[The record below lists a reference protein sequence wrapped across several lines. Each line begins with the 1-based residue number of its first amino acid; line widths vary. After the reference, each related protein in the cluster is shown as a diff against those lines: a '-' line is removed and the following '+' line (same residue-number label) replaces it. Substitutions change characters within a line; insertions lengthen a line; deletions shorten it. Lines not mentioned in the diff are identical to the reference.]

1 MNRELPDVQAGFRKG
16 RGTRDQIANIHWI
29 MEKAREFQKNIYFC
43 FIDNAKA
50 FDGVDHNKLWKILKE
65 IVDENPFLGKFYEDI
80 DEWSFQTEMFFLCNR
95 YKQLEDINIK
105 YLNQRKPV
113 VADYHIFKNVIFAS
127 RTLKDSQYDKYMQIY
142 RILTQDMPV
151 PNVIVYLTA
160 SLETLQKRIA
170 MRGREFEKNMDPNYL
185 LQLTKDYETAMDAF
199 KKDHPDI
206 PVLKFNG
213 DDMDFVKN
221 PDDLNVILSALQNT
235 LLKESK

>member
-1 MNRELPDVQAGFRKG
+1 M
-16 RGTRDQIANIHWI
+16 TRVP
-29 MEKAREFQKNIYFC
+29 
-43 FIDNAKA
+43 FITVEGPIGVGKTSLAKEIST
-50 FDGVDHNKLWKILKE
+50 HMQLHLLKE

-113 VADYHIFKNVIFAS
+113 VADYHIFKNLIFAS

-199 KKDHPDI
+199 KKDHPEI

>member
-1 MNRELPDVQAGFRKG
+1 MTGVPFITVEGPIGVGKTSLAKELSTHMQL
-16 RGTRDQIANIHWI
+16 H
-29 MEKAREFQKNIYFC
+29 
-43 FIDNAKA
+43 
-50 FDGVDHNKLWKILKE
+50 LLKE
-65 IVDENPFLGKFYEDI
+65 IVDENPFLGKFYKDI

-113 VADYHIFKNVIFAS
+113 VADYHIFKNLIFAS

-213 DDMDFVKN
+213 DDMDFVRN

>member
-1 MNRELPDVQAGFRKG
+1 MTGVP
-16 RGTRDQIANIHWI
+16 
-29 MEKAREFQKNIYFC
+29 
-43 FIDNAKA
+43 FITVEGPIGVGKTSLAKEIST
-50 FDGVDHNKLWKILKE
+50 HMQLHLLKE

-113 VADYHIFKNVIFAS
+113 VADYHIFKNLIFAS

-199 KKDHPDI
+199 KNDHPET

>member
-1 MNRELPDVQAGFRKG
+1 MTGVP
-16 RGTRDQIANIHWI
+16 
-29 MEKAREFQKNIYFC
+29 
-43 FIDNAKA
+43 FITVEGPIGVGKTSLAKEIST
-50 FDGVDHNKLWKILKE
+50 HMQLHLLKE

-105 YLNQRKPV
+105 YLNQRKPI
-113 VADYHIFKNVIFAS
+113 VADYHIFKNLIFAS

-199 KKDHPDI
+199 KKDHPEI

>member
-1 MNRELPDVQAGFRKG
+1 MTGVP
-16 RGTRDQIANIHWI
+16 
-29 MEKAREFQKNIYFC
+29 
-43 FIDNAKA
+43 FITVEGPIGVGKTSLAKEIST
-50 FDGVDHNKLWKILKE
+50 HMQLHLLKE

-95 YKQLEDINIK
+95 YKQLEEINIK

-113 VADYHIFKNVIFAS
+113 VADYHIFKNLIFAS

-199 KKDHPDI
+199 KKDHPEI

>member
-1 MNRELPDVQAGFRKG
+1 MTGVPFITVEGPIGVGKTSLAKELSTHMQL
-16 RGTRDQIANIHWI
+16 H
-29 MEKAREFQKNIYFC
+29 
-43 FIDNAKA
+43 
-50 FDGVDHNKLWKILKE
+50 LLKE

-113 VADYHIFKNVIFAS
+113 VADYHIFKNLIFAS

-213 DDMDFVKN
+213 DDMDFVRN
-221 PDDLNVILSALQNT
+221 HDDLNVILSALQNT

>member
-1 MNRELPDVQAGFRKG
+1 MTGVP
-16 RGTRDQIANIHWI
+16 
-29 MEKAREFQKNIYFC
+29 
-43 FIDNAKA
+43 FITVEGPIGVGKTSLAKEIST
-50 FDGVDHNKLWKILKE
+50 HMQLHLLKE

-113 VADYHIFKNVIFAS
+113 VADYHIFKNLIFAS

-170 MRGREFEKNMDPNYL
+170 LRGREFEKNMDPNYL

-199 KKDHPDI
+199 KKDHPEI

-213 DDMDFVKN
+213 DDMDFIKN

>member
-1 MNRELPDVQAGFRKG
+1 MTGVP
-16 RGTRDQIANIHWI
+16 
-29 MEKAREFQKNIYFC
+29 
-43 FIDNAKA
+43 FITVEGPIGVGKTSLAKEIST
-50 FDGVDHNKLWKILKE
+50 HMQLHLLKE

-113 VADYHIFKNVIFAS
+113 VADYHIFKNLIFAS

-185 LQLTKDYETAMDAF
+185 LQLTKDYETAMDAL
-199 KKDHPDI
+199 KKDHPEI